1 MGWHFQSPL
10 RLPIRRNSNQ
20 IENVKTLTAAY
31 YANPNNGNVERQ
43 LLNAIRRAGGIAGP
57 APKLSNVPGVNN
69 SKPGALASVKGFF
82 SRPPAP
88 PAQNTA
94 ENVNGATIANNPTTV
109 KKVTTK
115 NGAVTYYALK
125 KSNSPNVKNGYYL
138 VTKNAGSNTKFNWN
152 TANTGRYELVNGS
165 MVSRAKYNAF
175 IRWYKGQVNT
185 NTQGNPVAKANRYV
199 NAIKTNN
206 SILINQAN
214 NYNINN
220 NRRQFWSRVA
230 ARGKPTQA
238 EFNAWLKGTLNS
250 NNVKT
255 KASNSNKA
263 KAVLAKFNS
272 KGQNTPGY
280 LTYAKNNN
288 NKNRAA
294 NWANRANHNYFWAIQ
309 KATRSL
315 NPFYPFSFGRRQFP
329 PFPAR
334 GGAAPVPPPS
344 AVKNYAAFNAWYKN
358 ATQSGANN
366 KAKANAFKALNAA
379 NVKKINR
386 KNNKNNARR
395 NASGGFWNQVG
406 NP

>member
-1 MGWHFQSPL
+1 MG
-10 RLPIRRNSNQ
+10 N
-20 IENVKTLTAAY
+20 TL
-31 YANPNNGNVERQ
+31 
-43 LLNAIRRAGGIAGP
+43 
-57 APKLSNVPGVNN
+57 
-69 SKPGALASVKGFF
+69 
-82 SRPPAP
+82 
-88 PAQNTA
+88 
-94 ENVNGATIANNPTTV
+94 
-109 KKVTTK
+109 
-115 NGAVTYYALK
+115 
-125 KSNSPNVKNGYYL
+125 
-138 VTKNAGSNTKFNWN
+138 SNTKFNWN

-315 NPFYPFSFGRRQFP
+315 NPFYPLSFGHRKFP

>member
-10 RLPIRRNSNQ
+10 RLPIRKNSNQ

-57 APKLSNVPGVNN
+57 APKLSNVPG
-69 SKPGALASVKGFF
+69 SKPGMLNSLKGAF

-138 VTKNAGSNTKFNWN
+138 VTKAANSNTKFNWN
-152 TANTGRYELVNGS
+152 TANNARYELVNGS

-206 SILINQAN
+206 SILINKAN
-214 NYNINN
+214 NYNMNN
-220 NRRQFWSRVA
+220 NRKQFWNRVA

-250 NNVKT
+250 NNVT
-255 KASNSNKA
+255 SKASNSNKA
-263 KAVLAKFNS
+263 KAVLAIFNS
-272 KGQNTPGY
+272 KGKNTPGY
-280 LTYAKNNN
+280 LTYTKNNN

-294 NWANRANHNYFWAIQ
+294 NWANRANHNYFWGIQ
-309 KATRSL
+309 KVGRSWDPRR
-315 NPFYPFSFGRRQFP
+315 PFAFGHRQFP
-329 PFPAR
+329 AFPAR
-334 GGAAPVPPPS
+334 GAAAAPVPPPS
-344 AVKNYAAFNAWYKN
+344 ALKNYAAFNAWYKN
-358 ATQSGANN
+358 AASGANN
-366 KAKANAFKALNAA
+366 AAKAAAFKALNATNA
-379 NVKKINR
+379 KKINR

-395 NASGGFWNQVG
+395 NAVGGFWNQVG